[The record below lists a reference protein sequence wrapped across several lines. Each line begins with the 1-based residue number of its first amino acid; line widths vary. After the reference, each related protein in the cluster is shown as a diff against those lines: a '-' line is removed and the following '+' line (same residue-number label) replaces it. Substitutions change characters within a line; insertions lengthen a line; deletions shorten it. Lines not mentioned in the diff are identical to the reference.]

1 MIFKDITDTNF
12 QGIDIASHHEFNHEK
27 VYYYEDQEAQ
37 LKSLIAIHSSA
48 KGPAIG
54 GCRYRQYD
62 SFNDGLNDVL
72 RLSKGMTDKN
82 NVAGIPF
89 GGGKAVIFKQGV
101 KSKNLLKSFASFLN
115 LLNGK
120 YISAED
126 IGITLEDIIFI
137 REHSEYVFDNVD
149 PGPFTAKGLFYSIEQ
164 AIQSYFSENLVDK
177 RIAIQGAGSVG
188 KRLAE
193 YLASSGAHVFIS
205 DIDRSKLSEI
215 NNQNISCVED
225 AFSVECD
232 LFSPCAVGA
241 IFTKESINSLSC
253 KIIAGGANNQLL
265 DASIAEKLYE
275 KGIVFIP
282 DFLINSGGVI
292 GLTKDYLKRND
303 AETEQALKDIAKRVK
318 QLMLQSQERSISIY
332 QALNNLINNP

>member
-12 QGIDIASHHEFNHEK
+12 KRIDISSHHEFNHEK
-27 VYYYEDQEAQ
+27 VYYYEDQATQ
-37 LKSLIAIHSSA
+37 LTSLIAVHSTV

-62 SFNDGLNDVL
+62 SFADGLTDVL
-72 RLSKGMTDKN
+72 RLSRGMTDKN

-89 GGGKAVIFKQGV
+89 GGGKAIIFKQKV
-101 KSKNLLKSFASFLN
+101 KSKNLLKSFAAFLN
-115 LLNGK
+115 CLNGT

-137 REHSEYVFDNVD
+137 REHSEHVFDNVD

-164 AIQSYFSENLVDK
+164 AIQTYFSENLLGK

-188 KRLAE
+188 KSLAE
-193 YLASSGAHVFIS
+193 YLASSGAHVLIS
-205 DIDRSKLSEI
+205 DIDRSKLDDI
-215 NNQNISCVED
+215 DNHNITCVDD

-241 IFTKESINSLSC
+241 IFTNDSIRNLKC

-265 DASIAEKLYE
+265 DTSIAENLFK
-275 KGIVFIP
+275 KGIVYIP
-282 DFLINSGGVI
+282 DTLINSGGVI
-292 GLTKDYLKRND
+292 GLTKDYLKRDD
-303 AETEQALKDIAKRVK
+303 AETEQALRDIANRVK
-318 QLMLQSQERSISIY
+318 DLMIESQESSISIY
-332 QALNNLINNP
+332 QALNNRSL

>member
-12 QGIDIASHHEFNHEK
+12 NGIDISSHHEFNHEK
-27 VYYYEDQEAQ
+27 VYYYEDQATQ
-37 LKSLIAIHSSA
+37 LTSLIAVHSTV

-62 SFNDGLNDVL
+62 SFADGLTDVL
-72 RLSKGMTDKN
+72 RLSRGMTDKN

-89 GGGKAVIFKQGV
+89 GGGKAVIFKQKV
-101 KSKNLLKSFASFLN
+101 KSKNLLKSFAAFLN
-115 LLNGK
+115 CLNGA

-137 REHSEYVFDNVD
+137 REHSEHVFDNVD

-164 AIQSYFSENLVDK
+164 AIQTYFSENLLGK

-188 KRLAE
+188 KSLAE
-193 YLASSGAHVFIS
+193 YLASSGAHVLIS
-205 DIDRSKLSEI
+205 DIDRSKLDDI
-215 NNQNISCVED
+215 DNHNITCVDD

-241 IFTKESINSLSC
+241 IFTNDSIRNLKC

-265 DASIAEKLYE
+265 DTSIAENLFK
-275 KGIVFIP
+275 KGIVYIP
-282 DFLINSGGVI
+282 DTLINSGGVI
-292 GLTKDYLKRND
+292 GLTKDYLKRDD
-303 AETEQALKDIAKRVK
+303 AETEQALRDIANRVK
-318 QLMLQSQERSISIY
+318 DLMIESRESSISIY
-332 QALNNLINNP
+332 QALNNRSL

>member
-12 QGIDIASHHEFNHEK
+12 NGIDISSHHEFNHEK
-27 VYYYEDQEAQ
+27 VYYYEDQATQ
-37 LKSLIAIHSSA
+37 LTSLIAVHSTV

-62 SFNDGLNDVL
+62 SFADGLTDVL
-72 RLSKGMTDKN
+72 RLSRGMTDKN

-89 GGGKAVIFKQGV
+89 GGGKAVIFKQKV
-101 KSKNLLKSFASFLN
+101 KSKNLLKSFAAFLN
-115 LLNGK
+115 CLNGT

-137 REHSEYVFDNVD
+137 REHSEHVFDNVD

-164 AIQSYFSENLVDK
+164 AIQTYFSENLLGK

-188 KRLAE
+188 KSLAE
-193 YLASSGAHVFIS
+193 YLASSGAHVLIS
-205 DIDRSKLSEI
+205 DIDRSKLDDI
-215 NNQNISCVED
+215 DNHNITCVDD

-241 IFTKESINSLSC
+241 IFTNDSIRNLKC

-265 DASIAEKLYE
+265 DTSIAENLFK
-275 KGIVFIP
+275 KGIVYIP
-282 DFLINSGGVI
+282 DTLINSGGVI
-292 GLTKDYLKRND
+292 GLTKDYLKRDD
-303 AETEQALKDIAKRVK
+303 AETEQALRDIANRVK
-318 QLMLQSQERSISIY
+318 DLMIESRESSISIY
-332 QALNNLINNP
+332 QALNNRSL

>member
-12 QGIDIASHHEFNHEK
+12 NGIDISSHHEFNHEK
-27 VYYYEDQEAQ
+27 VYYYEDQATQ
-37 LKSLIAIHSSA
+37 LISLIAVHSTV

-62 SFNDGLNDVL
+62 SFADGLTDVL
-72 RLSKGMTDKN
+72 RLSRGMTDKN

-89 GGGKAVIFKQGV
+89 GGGKAVIFKQKV
-101 KSKNLLKSFASFLN
+101 KSKNLLKSFAAFLN
-115 LLNGK
+115 CLNGA

-137 REHSEYVFDNVD
+137 REHSEHVFDNVD

-164 AIQSYFSENLVDK
+164 AIQTYFSENLLGK

-188 KRLAE
+188 KSLAE
-193 YLASSGAHVFIS
+193 YLASSGAHVLIS
-205 DIDRSKLSEI
+205 DIDRSKLDDI
-215 NNQNISCVED
+215 DNHNITCVDD

-241 IFTKESINSLSC
+241 IFTNDSIRNLKC

-265 DASIAEKLYE
+265 DTSIAENLFK
-275 KGIVFIP
+275 KGIVYIP
-282 DFLINSGGVI
+282 DTLINSGGVI
-292 GLTKDYLKRND
+292 GLTKDYLKRDD
-303 AETEQALKDIAKRVK
+303 AETEQALRDIANRVK
-318 QLMLQSQERSISIY
+318 DLMIESRESSISIY
-332 QALNNLINNP
+332 QALNNRSL

>member
-1 MIFKDITDTNF
+1 MIFKDITDINF
-12 QGIDIASHHEFNHEK
+12 NGIDISSHHEFNHEK
-27 VYYYEDQEAQ
+27 VYYYEDQATQ
-37 LKSLIAIHSSA
+37 LTSLIAVHSTV

-62 SFNDGLNDVL
+62 SFADGLTDVL
-72 RLSKGMTDKN
+72 RLSRGMTDKN

-89 GGGKAVIFKQGV
+89 GGGKAVIFKQKV
-101 KSKNLLKSFASFLN
+101 KSKNLLKSFAAFLN
-115 LLNGK
+115 CLNGT

-137 REHSEYVFDNVD
+137 REHSEHVFDNVD

-164 AIQSYFSENLVDK
+164 VIQTYFSENLLGK

-188 KRLAE
+188 KSLAE
-193 YLASSGAHVFIS
+193 YLASSGAHVLIS
-205 DIDRSKLSEI
+205 DIDRSKLDDI
-215 NNQNISCVED
+215 DNHNITCVDD

-241 IFTKESINSLSC
+241 IFTNDSIRNLKC

-265 DASIAEKLYE
+265 DTSIAENLFK
-275 KGIVFIP
+275 KGIVYIP
-282 DFLINSGGVI
+282 DTLINSGGVI
-292 GLTKDYLKRND
+292 GLTKDYLKRDD
-303 AETEQALKDIAKRVK
+303 AETEQALRDIANRVK
-318 QLMLQSQERSISIY
+318 DLMIESRESSISIY
-332 QALNNLINNP
+332 QALNNRSL

>member
-1 MIFKDITDTNF
+1 MIFKDITDINF
-12 QGIDIASHHEFNHEK
+12 NGIDISSHHEFNHEK
-27 VYYYEDQEAQ
+27 VYYYEDQETQ
-37 LKSLIAIHSSA
+37 LTSLIAVHSTV

-62 SFNDGLNDVL
+62 SFADGLTDVL
-72 RLSKGMTDKN
+72 RLSRGMTDKN

-89 GGGKAVIFKQGV
+89 GGGKAVIFKQKV
-101 KSKNLLKSFASFLN
+101 KSKNLLKSFAAFLN
-115 LLNGK
+115 CLNGT

-137 REHSEYVFDNVD
+137 REHSEHVFDNVD

-164 AIQSYFSENLVDK
+164 AIQTYFSENLLGK

-188 KRLAE
+188 KSLAE
-193 YLASSGAHVFIS
+193 YLASSGAHVLIS
-205 DIDRSKLSEI
+205 DIDRSKLDDI
-215 NNQNISCVED
+215 DNHNITCVDD

-241 IFTKESINSLSC
+241 IFTNDSIRNLKC

-265 DASIAEKLYE
+265 DKSIAENLFK
-275 KGIVFIP
+275 KGIVYIP
-282 DFLINSGGVI
+282 DTLINSGGVI
-292 GLTKDYLKRND
+292 GLTKDYLKRDD
-303 AETEQALKDIAKRVK
+303 AETEQALRDIAKRVK
-318 QLMLQSQERSISIY
+318 DLMIESQESSISIY
-332 QALNNLINNP
+332 QALNNRSL